1 MPKDIIPKREQMG
14 IERFMLL
21 FYFLCNFAMTG
32 VGLRLGWSI
41 GLLLLMDAG
50 WLFSFVLHCVN
61 FRTYEFRAYIV
72 ASMMQISTV
81 VWYVS
86 TASLSMT
93 VPVLSILTVILVLY
107 GIPEIVYV
115 STVATSLL
123 CIYHFFIQKTVDLP
137 SGDSIIQTALEIFS
151 VYLINYI
158 VYFLIKK
165 RLEGIEKQ
173 MKIIISLKEAERSKD
188 DFMANVS
195 HEIRTPINTI
205 CGMSEII
212 LREELD
218 DQVRSDVFSIQ
229 TAGRNLQSIV
239 SDVLDFTEMQSGK
252 MALAEEAYNITSTIN
267 DVINMSMARKNSK
280 QIELVVDCEADIP
293 CSLIGDEQKIRR
305 VIMNLVN
312 NALKF
317 TPEGCVSIII
327 SARKTNYGIN
337 LVVRIKDT
345 GIGMKKESLE
355 KLFTNFNQVDTK
367 RNRQEEGI
375 GLGLAISQALVD
387 LMGGFITVSS
397 EYGKGTEVQFVV
409 PQKVGDSTPIATVQD
424 RERVNA
430 AIYINM
436 DQYDLPEVREEYSQ
450 LIFHMISQLKV
461 KCHVCQNLPEL
472 KRRAERETLT
482 HIYISFEEYE
492 EDRVFFD
499 KMAQVTEVIL
509 ILERY
514 NETKISNPKIQRMY
528 KPFFIL
534 PVVKTLNYEKL
545 ARGME
550 TNYSYQG
557 KFIAPDANILVVD
570 DNLMNIRVI
579 EGLLQPY
586 KIKVSIATSG
596 AEALEKID
604 NMIYDV
610 VFMDHMMPEMD
621 GIETMQRIRKKQG
634 NYFRK
639 IPIIAVTANAVG
651 GMREVFLN
659 VGFQDFIAK
668 PIEVSVMERVLRR
681 ILPQEKILPVPEDGD
696 NAAKE
701 SQQLNQHESPETSRG
716 AEATQGS
723 AEGAQRNAEGAQRNA
738 ERAQRSTD
746 LPEDSF
752 NEQMGTMYCGSL
764 EGYIDIMQM
773 VSRDGQEECD
783 KIARFYAD
791 KDWQNY
797 TTLVHA
803 LKSTMRSIGVEK
815 LSNMAKELELAGKR
829 GDEKYIQ
836 ENHDAM
842 LLEYARI
849 LNILKES
856 KTVNP
861 QEEQESLGDL
871 EALTD
876 GELDRIA
883 LEFEDAAFAFEHGQ
897 MAAIAERLSNGSY
910 QGHPLNELV
919 KPIIRKIEMSDYL
932 SASEAVARLRERI
945 AEGSR

>member
-1 MPKDIIPKREQMG
+1 MPKDIIPRREQTG
-14 IERFMLL
+14 IERVMLL
-21 FYFLCNFAMTG
+21 FYFLCNFVMTMI
-32 VGLRLGWSI
+32 GLRLGWSI
-41 GLLLLMDAG
+41 WLLLLTIAG
-50 WLFSFVLHCVN
+50 WLFSLVLHCTN
-61 FRTYEFRAYIV
+61 FYTYELRAYIT
-72 ASMMQISTV
+72 ACMMQISAV

-93 VPVLSILTVILVLY
+93 VPVLSIFTVMLVLY
-107 GIPEIVYV
+107 GIPKIVYV
-115 STVATSLL
+115 STAMTSFL
-123 CIYHFFIQKTVDLP
+123 CIYHFVVKKAADL
-137 SGDSIIQTALEIFS
+137 SSQDIIIQTILEVFS
-151 VYLINYI
+151 VYLIQYI

-173 MKIIISLKEAERSKD
+173 MEIIASLKQAERGKD

-205 CGMSEII
+205 CGMSEIV
-212 LREELD
+212 LREPLP
-218 DQVRSDVFSIQ
+218 DQVRADVFSIQ

-317 TPEGCVSIII
+317 TPEGCVCIII
-327 SARKTNYGIN
+327 GARKTIYGIN
-337 LVVRIKDT
+337 LVVRVKDT

-367 RNRQEEGI
+367 RNRQGDGI

-387 LMGGFITVSS
+387 IMGGFITVSS
-397 EYGKGTEVQFVV
+397 EYGKGSEVQFVV
-409 PQKVGDSTPIATVQD
+409 PQKVGDPAPIAVVQD

-436 DQYDLPEVREEYSQ
+436 DQYDRPEVQEAYGQ

-472 KRRAERETLT
+472 KRRVERETLT
-482 HIYISFEEYE
+482 HIFISIEEYE
-492 EDRVFFD
+492 EDKAFFD
-499 KMAQVTEVIL
+499 RIAKMTEVIL

-514 NETKISNPKIQRMY
+514 NETRVTNPDIQRLY

-534 PVVKTLNYEKL
+534 PIVRALNYEKL
-545 ARGME
+545 SQGME
-550 TNYSYQG
+550 ANYSYQG
-557 KFIAPDANILVVD
+557 KFIAPDASILVVD

-621 GIETMQRIRKKQG
+621 GIETMQRIRQKQG
-634 NYFRK
+634 NYFRN
-639 IPIIAVTANAVG
+639 IPIVAVTANAVG

-681 ILPQEKILPVPEDGD
+681 ILPQEKILPVSEDED
-696 NAAKE
+696 NAAQKG
-701 SQQLNQHESPETSRG
+701 QQAAQHGEVQETPETSHS
-716 AEATQGS
+716 AEAAQGS
-723 AEGAQRNAEGAQRNA
+723 AGEAK
-738 ERAQRSTD
+738 RSTD

-773 VSRDGQEECD
+773 VSQDGPEERN
-783 KIARFYAD
+783 KIARFYED
-791 KDWQNY
+791 KDWPNY

-815 LSNMAKELELAGKR
+815 LSDMAKELELAGKR
-829 GDEKYIQ
+829 GDEKYIR
-836 ENHDAM
+836 ENHEAM
-842 LLEYARI
+842 ILEYARI
-849 LNILKES
+849 LDILKES

-861 QEEQESLGDL
+861 QAKQESLGDL
-871 EALTD
+871 EVLTD
-876 GELDRIA
+876 EEMDKIA
-883 LEFEDAAFAFEHGQ
+883 LEFEDAAFAFEHDQ
-897 MAAIAERLSNGSY
+897 MAEIAERLSNGSY

-945 AEGSR
+945 REGSR